1 MSPKLTLLQFL
12 LPKSAAWDTAPP
24 GGDLGLL
31 LGKKKSKLMGNL
43 KGIQPK
49 WRPLELGCTLKE
61 LLTPRLLCGRSNL
74 GNVVSGDNI
83 CRIKQNQNKQFF
95 KCESSE
101 GGC

>member
-1 MSPKLTLLQFL
+1 
-12 LPKSAAWDTAPP
+12 
-24 GGDLGLL
+24 
-31 LGKKKSKLMGNL
+31 MGNL

-83 CRIKQNQNKQFF
+83 CRIKQNQNKQFLNVRAV
-95 KCESSE
+95 KE
-101 GGC
+101 GVDWPLSVPIGSW